1 MRQTTLLYFATLLC
15 FSNYAQQLPGKQW
28 QSYANPEE
36 AGFSI
41 EKLNQAKQLYDSVG
55 FAATLIIHKGSIVAS
70 WGENTRRFML
80 ASMRKS
86 LLSALIGKAID
97 EGKLDLNS
105 TLRDLN
111 INDITPL
118 TNEEKSAK
126 VKDLLTTRSGVYLPS
141 AFEFKGWKDLKP
153 ARSSHTP
160 GTFWYYNN
168 WDFNALCTI
177 YEQSTGKK
185 IFSAFDNEIAKQIG
199 MEDYRQMDGVY
210 YYEPESI
217 HPAYLFK
224 MSSRDLARFGLLYLN
239 KGRWNNKIVIPESW
253 VSLSTQAH
261 ATAYDDQYG
270 YLWWATPVNNQKAY
284 TAQGAGSHILT
295 VIPDQDLII
304 VVRTNDYNR
313 PINNGSDK
321 ALVELISIAKHKPA
335 VIKPNLTTY
344 TWFQKE
350 RPTSIGTYPI
360 NESIIREFTHPQ
372 FGIFKIERDKSKIT
386 LLTKPARFN
395 MICIGKDEYYI
406 EDMDVK
412 AMFVEAKEPGV
423 KNRCEMIMKPNAGE
437 RVLMFYY

>member
-15 FSNYAQQLPGKQW
+15 LSSYAQQLPGKQW

-36 AGFSI
+36 AGFSM
-41 EKLNQAKQLYDSVG
+41 EKLNQAKQFHDSVG
-55 FAATLIIHKGSIVAS
+55 FAAALVIHKGSIVAS

-118 TNEEKSAK
+118 TTEEKSAK
-126 VKDLLTTRSGVYLPS
+126 VEDLLTTRSGVYLPS

-153 ARSSHTP
+153 ARGSHAP

-177 YEQSTGKK
+177 YEQATKKK
-185 IFSAFDNEIAKQIG
+185 IFSAFENEIAKPIG
-199 MEDYRQMDGVY
+199 MEDYRQFDGVY
-210 YYEPESI
+210 YYEPESM

-239 KGRWNNKIVIPESW
+239 KGKWNDKKVIPESW
-253 VSLSTQAH
+253 VSLSTKAH
-261 ATAYDDQYG
+261 ATAYNDQYG
-270 YLWWATPVNNQKAY
+270 YLWYTTAVNDQTAY
-284 TAQGAGSHILT
+284 TAQGAGSHVMTI
-295 VIPDQDLII
+295 IPDQDLII
-304 VVRTNDYNR
+304 IVRTNDYNR

-321 ALVELISIAKHKPA
+321 ALVKMIAAAKGNPPVNKP
-335 VIKPNLTTY
+335 KLTTH
-344 TWFQKE
+344 TWFHKE
-350 RPTSIGTYPI
+350 APASTGTYTI
-360 NESIIREFTHPQ
+360 NESIIGEFMHPQ
-372 FGIFKIERDKSKIT
+372 FGKFIVERVKSDLT
-386 LLTKPARFN
+386 LLARPARFN
-395 MICIGKDEYYI
+395 MISIGKDEFFI
-406 EDMDVK
+406 EDMGFK
-412 AMFVEAKEPGV
+412 AKFVEAKESIQ
-423 KNRCEMIMKPNAGE
+423 KYKCEMLSMPGSSE